1 MFGINL
7 KRPLLTLTVTAGLL
21 AIAGPASV
29 DTAVGNPESLPGSQ
43 AHWLAPPTPSSGGHP
58 SQGAP
63 TVGGGITSKP
73 ERYRSP
79 TPALADEN
87 R

>member
-1 MFGINL
+1 MFSINL

-29 DTAVGNPESLPGSQ
+29 GTAVGNPENLPASQ
-43 AHWLAPPTPSSGGHP
+43 AHWLAPPKPSSGGHP

-63 TVGGGITSKP
+63 TVGGGTKSKP

-79 TPALADEN
+79 TAALPDEN
-87 R
+87 P

>member
-7 KRPLLTLTVTAGLL
+7 KSPLTALTVTAGLL

-29 DTAVGNPESLPGSQ
+29 GTAVGNPEKLPASQ
-43 AHWLAPPTPSSGGHP
+43 AHWLAPPKASSGGHP

-63 TVGGGITSKP
+63 TVGGGIRSKP

-79 TPALADEN
+79 TPFSG
-87 R
+87 